1 MVKEWAQQVKANQQA
16 KFALE
21 REVWGL
27 IKKST
32 IQNDKKMFV
41 LQIELPITA
50 PKLKGNGPFD
60 FGFGIGIGF

>member
-32 IQNDKKMFV
+32 IQNDKKNV
-41 LQIELPITA
+41 CVADRAITA

-60 FGFGIGIGF
+60 FGIGTGIRF